1 MRHTERRWWG
11 GGARTRGATAERG
24 QALPLVA
31 LLAWA
36 AAAMALIIA
45 MVGGRAIDAARAQA
59 GADAAALGE
68 AAARG
73 SGSVLARA
81 NGVQLNAVEHSGVI
95 AFSAGPAHRGA
106 IEHGGA
112 VAVTV
117 SSGHGQAVAAAAGG
131 RAGWFGLDDRMQRA
145 LRRAELLLG
154 EELVVVSGFR
164 SRAEQE
170 RLWATRHANPYPV
183 ARPGTSL
190 HELGLAVDV
199 ALHQVARLAVMGDAT
214 GLCQP
219 LPLVDPV
226 HFTLCRTTPT
236 R

>member
-1 MRHTERRWWG
+1 M
-11 GGARTRGATAERG
+11 
-24 QALPLVA
+24 
-31 LLAWA
+31 
-36 AAAMALIIA
+36 
-45 MVGGRAIDAARAQA
+45 
-59 GADAAALGE
+59 
-68 AAARG
+68 
-73 SGSVLARA
+73 LARA
-81 NGVQLNAVEHSGVI
+81 NGVQLDALDHSGVVEH
-95 AFSAGPAHRGA
+95 GELTEHTGA
-106 IEHGGA
+106 IAHGAA
-112 VAVTV
+112 VEVTV
-117 SSGHGQAVAAAAGG
+117 SSGHVQAAAAAAGG
-131 RAGWFGLDDRMQRA
+131 PAAWNGLDERIQRA

-154 EELVVVSGFR
+154 EELVVVSGLR

-199 ALHQVARLAVMGDAT
+199 ALHQVVRLAAIADAT

>member
-1 MRHTERRWWG
+1 MQGTEGRRWG
-11 GGARTRGATAERG
+11 GGARRVGVGNDRG
-24 QALPLVA
+24 QAIPLVA

-36 AAAMALIIA
+36 VAAMALMIA

-68 AAARG
+68 AAVRG
-73 SGSVLARA
+73 SGPLLARA
-81 NGVQLNAVEHSGVI
+81 NGVRLEALDHSGVVEQGGPTEHTGVI
-95 AFSAGPAHRGA
+95 VHGPAV
-106 IEHGGA
+106 E
-112 VAVTV
+112 VTV
-117 SSGHGQAVAAAAGG
+117 SSGHVQAVAAAEGG
-131 RAGWFGLDDRMQRA
+131 RAGWSGLDERLQRA
-145 LRRAELLLG
+145 LRRAELLVG
-154 EELVVVSGFR
+154 EELVVVSGGR
-164 SRAEQE
+164 SRAEQA
-170 RLWATRHANPYPV
+170 RLWATRHTNPYPV

-199 ALHQVARLAVMGDAT
+199 ALHQVVRLAAIAAAT

-219 LPLVDPV
+219 LALVDPV